1 MLDIK
6 YFNNLVGINYTSS
19 IPRTLRLSTNS
30 STFMSKTHSL
40 RCMPHITGVSIS
52 GPSDISIE
60 AGTIN

>member
-6 YFNNLVGINYTSS
+6 YFNNLVGINNTSY
-19 IPRTLRLSTNS
+19 IPMTLRLSTNS
-30 STFMSKTHSL
+30 STFMSKTHNL

-52 GPSDISIE
+52 GQPDISIE